1 MRKTL
6 TLAMAVVALLA
17 LTVACSTTESPG
29 EQIDDAVIVTKIK
42 SKLAADMDVAAT
54 SINVDS
60 EDGVVTL
67 TGTLKSDEAR
77 RQAEQIARNTNHV
90 KRVISRL
97 RVEA

>member
-6 TLAMAVVALLA
+6 TLAMAIVALLA
-17 LTVACSTTESPG
+17 LTVACGSADSPG
-29 EQIDDAVIVTKIK
+29 EEIDDAVIVTKIK
-42 SKLAADMDVAAT
+42 AKLAADMDVAAT

-60 EDGVVTL
+60 QDGVVTL
-67 TGTLKSDEAR
+67 TGTLKSHEAR
-77 RQAEQIARNTNHV
+77 RQAEQIARDTNWV